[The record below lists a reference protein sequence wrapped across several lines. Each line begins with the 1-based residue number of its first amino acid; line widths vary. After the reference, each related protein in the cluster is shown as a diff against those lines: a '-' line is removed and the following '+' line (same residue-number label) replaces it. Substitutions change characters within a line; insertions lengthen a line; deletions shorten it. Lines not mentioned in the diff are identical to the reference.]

1 MSPSVIPLHKFP
13 FLDSWIPVQTRSL
26 RKHSVQ
32 SDPGKHLQGEGGST
46 QREELGSAERGLGGG
61 GQGGFRKAVRE
72 DGCYDSTL
80 PSSARQE
87 AWETGEEG

>member
-1 MSPSVIPLHKFP
+1 M
-13 FLDSWIPVQTRSL
+13 QTRSL

-32 SDPGKHLQGEGGST
+32 SHPGKYLQGEGGFT
-46 QREELGSAERGLGGG
+46 QREELGSVERGLGGER
-61 GQGGFRKAVRE
+61 QGGSRKGVRE

-80 PSSARQE
+80 PSSARQRE